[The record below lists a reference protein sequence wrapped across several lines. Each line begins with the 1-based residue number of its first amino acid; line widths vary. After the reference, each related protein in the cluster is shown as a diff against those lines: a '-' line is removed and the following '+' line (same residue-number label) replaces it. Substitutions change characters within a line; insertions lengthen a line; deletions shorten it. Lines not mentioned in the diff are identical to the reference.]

1 MCDSSQ
7 VIPASPKADNY
18 GNIVVK
24 FMEALEVSATIIS
37 VEEIT
42 NPKTSDILIVI
53 SECRIKN

>member
-1 MCDSSQ
+1 MVDWRGMCDSSQ

-24 FMEALEVSATIIS
+24 FMEALEVSATLIS

-42 NPKTSDILIVI
+42 NPKT
-53 SECRIKN
+53 